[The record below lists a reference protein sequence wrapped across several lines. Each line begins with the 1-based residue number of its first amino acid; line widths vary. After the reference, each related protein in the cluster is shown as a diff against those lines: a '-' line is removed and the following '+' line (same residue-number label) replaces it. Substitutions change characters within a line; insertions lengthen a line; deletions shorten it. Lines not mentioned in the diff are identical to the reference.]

1 MCQRHQNATQL
12 VQQFSDTLYP
22 AVQQLLQQT
31 VVEHGGI
38 AAVDAEQRLL
48 SLLIITKEKVDQ
60 LIKYDTQLVM
70 PALEQLEHRTKD
82 QSPQINIGEVNM
94 LFRSMIQK
102 LTLLTQQ
109 AISIQPQIIEH
120 TPFTRSIFDFFFYM
134 EHSFLVAYRERND
147 FFAEWQQK
155 CKCLKVL
162 QPIQVEIKS

>member
-22 AVQQLLQQT
+22 TVQRLLQQT
-31 VVEHGGI
+31 VVDHGGI
-38 AAVDAEQRLL
+38 AAIDAEQQLL
-48 SLLIITKEKVDQ
+48 SLLITTKEKVNQ

-70 PALEQLEHRTKD
+70 PALQQLEHRPKD
-82 QSPQINIGEVNM
+82 QSPKINIAEVNV
-94 LFRSMIQK
+94 LFGSMIQK

-109 AISIQPQIIEH
+109 AIALQPQIIEH
-120 TPFTRSIFDFFFYM
+120 TPFTRAIFDFFFYM